1 VLFSG
6 AVKVTPAHD
15 FNDFECGK
23 RHRLP
28 LVNILDEDG
37 RITEEGGPFKGLPR
51 FVARIKVVEELK
63 KLSLLRKIESHSM
76 VLNVCSRSGDV
87 IEPLMKPQW
96 WVDCT
101 ELGRLAAE
109 AVTSKQLV
117 IIPTYYENVWHEWL
131 RNIRDWCIS
140 RQLWWGHRI
149 PAYLV
154 HLHNVSTP
162 PDPADPEAWVVGR
175 TEAEAR
181 QRAALKFNTEAFTL
195 EQDPDVLDTWF
206 SSGLFPFSVFG
217 WPDDTDD
224 LRTFYPTTLLE
235 TGKDILFFWVMR
247 MVMLGLKLTGRLP
260 FKEVLLHPI
269 VRDAHGE
276 KMTKSKGNAI
286 DPIDVIEGI
295 TLEELHA
302 SLLKG
307 NLDPRDVEKAKETQR
322 RMFPNGISECGTDA
336 LRFALCSYFGG
347 QSTDINLDI
356 NRVVSYRHFC
366 NKIWN
371 AHKLSTLWLSQN
383 SIEGRFIPTK
393 CDFTSSTTALTT
405 FDRWILSRL
414 QNAIQ
419 AAQQGFKSYDLSQ
432 ATTGIYSFLLYD
444 FCDVYLEAVKPI
456 MNETTSNPETR
467 NIICHILYVC
477 SSIMYLS
484 KLIVICSLI
493 PHFSLI
499 DSHSHSHFVLLL
511 CCVIGLKVH
520 VSRDSIST
528 FASFYA
534 LFNGGI
540 MATFDSTSVRSSR
553 VHHDRTLSIT

>member
-1 VLFSG
+1 
-6 AVKVTPAHD
+6 VKVTPAHD

-23 RHRLP
+23 RHHLP

-37 RITEEGGPFKGLPR
+37 RITEEGGPFRGLPR
-51 FVARIKVVEELK
+51 FEARIKVVEELQK
-63 KLSLLRKIESHSM
+63 RGLLRKVESHAM

-96 WVDCT
+96 WVDCR
-101 ELGRLAAE
+101 ELGRLAGEVVA
-109 AVTSKQLV
+109 TKQLV
-117 IIPTYYENVWHEWL
+117 IIPSIYENVWNEWL

-154 HLHNVSTP
+154 RLHNASTP

-181 QRAALKFNTEAFTL
+181 ERAARKFNTNAFTL

-224 LRTFYPTTLLE
+224 FRKFYPTQLLE

-260 FKEVLLHPI
+260 FREVLLHPI
-269 VRDAHGE
+269 VRDAYGE

-322 RMFPNGISECGTDA
+322 RMFPDGISECGTDA

-356 NRVVSYRHFC
+356 NRVVSYRNFC
-366 NKIWN
+366 NKLWN
-371 AHKLSTLWLSQN
+371 AHLLTSKWLSQN
-383 SIEGRFIPTK
+383 AADGRFAPK
-393 CDFTSSTTALTT
+393 KNFTPCTLST

-419 AAQQGFKSYDLSQ
+419 AAQQGFKTYDLAL
-432 ATTGIYSFLLYD
+432 ATTGIHSFLLYD
-444 FCDVYLEAVKPI
+444 FCDVYLEAVKPV
-456 MNETTSNPETR
+456 MNNNSSSEQHTR
-467 NIICHILYVC
+467 EIICHILYDCC
-477 SSIMYLS
+477 SFIQSSDSITQ
-484 KLIVICSLI
+484 VQ
-493 PHFSLI
+493 
-499 DSHSHSHFVLLL
+499 DSHSPIFYAFFGDRCSVTR
-511 CCVIGLKVH
+511 
-520 VSRDSIST
+520 VSRLHIGCYTPSCPFSRRNCG
-528 FASFYA
+528 
-534 LFNGGI
+534 NG
-540 MATFDSTSVRSSR
+540 
-553 VHHDRTLSIT
+553 